1 MLPADSGEGEHG
13 ESPLP
18 DHDGLLELVLSK
30 LVLPADAY
38 VQDGGLGVYLKAS
51 KAPRVRSEGQVVKV
65 KPGGQHH

>member
-38 VQDGGLGVYLKAS
+38 VQDGGLGVYLRARGV
-51 KAPRVRSEGQVVKV
+51 PEGE
-65 KPGGQHH
+65 